1 MEQATH
7 VCDLS
12 RYFGG
17 EVDLSSISACT
28 IEWHEEPGKLAH
40 IDEKCLESKVLPEDK
55 IPRGTAS
62 NW

>member
-17 EVDLSSISACT
+17 EVDLSSISANT
-28 IEWHEEPGKLAH
+28 VEYDEAPGKLSS
-40 IDEKCLESKVLPEDK
+40 IDEKCLEDQVAPDDK
-55 IPRGTAS
+55 ISRAIVA